1 MVEVCPISFLMAS
14 GEIRSR
20 ATDKEVHGEAELSR
34 FQEPWLRQIEQ
45 IDSSGYRPDIL
56 RASAFEAPVRFLK
69 SMDRAAS
76 VKTSLGAR
84 YLFPSPE
91 GYLDGV
97 LLIE

>member
-1 MVEVCPISFLMAS
+1 M
-14 GEIRSR
+14 
-20 ATDKEVHGEAELSR
+20 HGEPELAR
-34 FQEPWLRQIEQ
+34 FQEPWLRQIEQIEQ

-56 RASAFEAPVRFLK
+56 RASAFEAPVHVLK

-97 LLIE
+97 LLIQ